1 MTDRFLAAE
10 GAGLEELDHIPI
22 DDVLTTMDADVP
34 GYRQLYYMWERQQ
47 WEAGAIDLSG
57 DRRQWVEDFSPELRR
72 SLQWTIGPFFVG
84 EEEVTKNLVPFV
96 DAAPSEEQAVF
107 LTTQLVDGARHTFFI
122 DRVHSEVIDGQGD
135 GMLTRPERRSER
147 ASPGLRT
154 LVIEMLPEAADRI
167 RREKDNI
174 GALIEGVVLYHI
186 VIEACVAL
194 PGRRFLLG
202 YLREQDLLPGLRQGL
217 TAVARD
223 ESRHVNF
230 AVRFL
235 KDMVELGPD
244 AAQVIQGTL
253 ARALPVALTALDP
266 SESDRGFFE
275 PFTFG
280 PDDLTAFARES
291 LERRLRVIG
300 AELAA

>member
-1 MTDRFLAAE
+1 MTERVVAAE
-10 GAGLEELDHIPI
+10 KAGLEELGHIPI
-22 DDVLTTMDADVP
+22 DDVMTTMDGDVQ
-34 GYRQLYYMWERQQ
+34 GYRQLYYLWERQQ

-72 SLQWTIGPFFVG
+72 SLQWTIGSFFVG

-96 DAAPSEEQAVF
+96 DASPSEEQAVF
-107 LTTQLVDGARHTFFI
+107 LTTQLVDGARHTVFL
-122 DRVHSEVIDGQGD
+122 DRFHSEVIGGRGD
-135 GMLTRPERRSER
+135 GMLTHPERRSER

-167 RREKDNI
+167 RREKDDI
-174 GALIEGVVLYHI
+174 GALIEGIVLYHI

-194 PGRRFLLG
+194 TGRRFLLG

-235 KDMVELGPD
+235 KDVVELDPNT
-244 AAQVIQGTL
+244 AQVIQGTL
-253 ARALPVALTALDP
+253 ARAIPVALTAHQPPGDDV
-266 SESDRGFFE
+266 SFFE

-291 LERRLRVIG
+291 LEKRLRAIG

>member
-1 MTDRFLAAE
+1 MADRVVAAE
-10 GAGLEELDHIPI
+10 KAGLEELGRIPI
-22 DDVLTTMDADVP
+22 DDVMATMDGDVP

-47 WEAGAIDLSG
+47 WEAGAIDLSE
-57 DRRQWVEDFSPELRR
+57 DRRQWVEDVSPQLQR
-72 SLQWTIGPFFVG
+72 SLRWTVDSFFVG
-84 EEEVTKNLVPFV
+84 EEHVTRNLVPFV
-96 DAAPSEEQAVF
+96 DAAPSEEEAVF
-107 LTTQLVDGARHTFFI
+107 LTTQLVDGARHTIFI
-122 DRVHSEVIDGQGD
+122 DRFYSEVIDGQAD
-135 GMLTRPERRSER
+135 GVMAHPDSRSKRP
-147 ASPGLRT
+147 SPGLRT

-167 RREKDNI
+167 RREKESV

-186 VIEACVAL
+186 VIEACVML
-194 PGRRFLLG
+194 TGRRFLLG

-235 KDMVELGPD
+235 KDSVELDPNSD
-244 AAQVIQGTL
+244 QVIQRTV
-253 ARALPVALTALDP
+253 ARALPVALTALQP
-266 SESDRGFFE
+266 SGGDVSFLE

-280 PDDLTAFARES
+280 PEDLIAFARES
-291 LERRLRVIG
+291 LGKRLRAIG

>member
-1 MTDRFLAAE
+1 MTDRVVAAE
-10 GAGLEELDHIPI
+10 KAGLEELSRIPI
-22 DDVLTTMDADVP
+22 DDVMATMDGDVP
-34 GYRQLYYMWERQQ
+34 GYRQLYYLWERQQ
-47 WEAGAIDLSG
+47 WESGAIDLSG
-57 DRRQWVEDFSPELRR
+57 DRRQWVEDLSPELRR
-72 SLQWTIGPFFVG
+72 SLLWTVESFSVG

-107 LTTQLVDGARHTFFI
+107 LATQLVDGARHTVFI
-122 DRVHSEVIDGQGD
+122 DRFHSEVIDGRGD
-135 GMLTRPERRSER
+135 GMMTDPARRFEP
-147 ASPGLRT
+147 SPGLRK
-154 LVIEMLPEAADRI
+154 LVSEMLPEAADRI
-167 RREKDNI
+167 RRHKESV

-186 VIEACVAL
+186 VIEACVVL
-194 PGRRFLLG
+194 TGRRFLLD

-235 KDMVELGPD
+235 KDIVELDYSSG
-244 AAQVIQGTL
+244 QVIQGTV
-253 ARALPVALTALDP
+253 ARALPVALTALQPPGGDV
-266 SESDRGFFE
+266 SFFE

-280 PDDLTAFARES
+280 PDDLTAFARAS
-291 LERRLRVIG
+291 LGKRLSAIG